1 MHDSDSGS
9 EQRDGWQPPEYVSPW
24 IPAADTTGDSTSADH
39 TLSFGNS
46 NGAASHAGDT
56 VSFGPTGQEY
66 GGEDPYGPRQGY
78 GPAYGQPGYGQHG
91 HGQPGY
97 GQPGYGQGGYGQP
110 PWASYGNPPPPPP
123 SGSGLGR
130 LLAYAA
136 VAVVAAAVGAGAA
149 VALNHTAQTA
159 LSPVAGNAGNGGNGS
174 NAQGNPFGGNNGFG
188 YAPNNGGN
196 GNGNPGAGTGP
207 LNVNKLASKVDPAV
221 VDITAQLKYSNATAE
236 GTGMVISPTGLVL
249 TNNHVIDQATSVTA
263 TLVVNGKSYQ
273 AEVLGYD
280 ATNDV
285 ALLQLKGAS
294 GLKTIT
300 TADSSKVKVGQPVL
314 ALGNAGGRGGLPS
327 TAQGNIRGL
336 NQSISASDNG
346 ANTTEKL
353 HGMLQTDTPIQQGDS
368 GGPLVNAD
376 GAVVGMNTAANA
388 TGSGYGSLATTGFAI
403 PINRAI
409 SIAHQ
414 IASGQSTTTVH
425 IGLSGFMGVNV
436 ADASKPSQCAS
447 NGGAFGNGGFG
458 NSTPTNSGALVC
470 NVYPGAPADSAGLAG
485 GDVITAVNGHK
496 VTSSDSLTKL
506 LSGDHPGDQLSL
518 QYVDASGATRSAT
531 VTLTEWA
538 K

>member
-1 MHDSDSGS
+1 MHDSDSDSGS
-9 EQRDGWQPPEYVSPW
+9 EQQGGWQPPEYVSPW
-24 IPAADTTGDSTSADH
+24 GSAADPAADAAGSAGD
-39 TLSFGNS
+39 TLSFGPVGHE
-46 NGAASHAGDT
+46 NGGNQ
-56 VSFGPTGQEY
+56 GY
-66 GGEDPYGPRQGY
+66 GHEQPYGPN
-78 GPAYGQPGYGQHG
+78 YGQPGYGQPSYG
-91 HGQPGY
+91 QPSYGQPGY
-97 GQPGYGQGGYGQP
+97 GQPGYGGYGQP
-110 PWASYGNPPPPPP
+110 PWASYGTPPPPPP
-123 SGSGLGR
+123 SGSGFGR

-149 VALNHTAQTA
+149 VALSHGAQTP
-159 LSPVAGNAGNGGNGS
+159 LSPVSGGAGNGS
-174 NAQGNPFGGNNGFG
+174 NAQGNPFD
-188 YAPNNGGN
+188 GN
-196 GNGNPGAGTGP
+196 GNGFGFAPPSSGSNGSSGGGNAGTGP
-207 LNVNKLASKVDPAV
+207 LDVNKLAAKVDPAI

-263 TLVVNGKSYQ
+263 TMVVNGRTYQ
-273 AEVLGYD
+273 ADVLGYD

-294 GLKTIT
+294 GLKTISL
-300 TADSSKVKVGQPVL
+300 ANSAKVKVGEAVL

-327 TAQGNIRGL
+327 TAQGSIRGL
-336 NQSISASDNG
+336 NQSIQASDNG

-368 GGPLVNAD
+368 GGPLVNAN

-388 TGSGYGSLATTGFAI
+388 TGSGEGSLATTGFAI

-414 IASGQSTTTVH
+414 IASGQATTTVH

-436 ADASKPSQCAS
+436 ADASQPSKCTS
-447 NGGAFGNGGFG
+447 GGGAFAGGGFG
-458 NSTPTNSGALVC
+458 GVGSPTNSGALVC
-470 NVYPGAPADSAGLAG
+470 NVYPGAPADSAGLTG
-485 GDVITAVNGHK
+485 GDVITAVNGHS

-506 LSGDHPGDQLSL
+506 LSGDHPGDQLAIR
-518 QYVDASGATRSAT
+518 YVDASGASHSAT
-531 VTLTEWA
+531 ITLTEWA

>member
-1 MHDSDSGS
+1 MHDSGS
-9 EQRDGWQPPEYVSPW
+9 EQRDGWQPPEHVSPW
-24 IPAADTTGDSTSADH
+24 APAADSTGDST
-39 TLSFGNS
+39 G
-46 NGAASHAGDT
+46 AGDT
-56 VSFGPTGQEY
+56 VSFGRAGHGYDDEEY
-66 GGEDPYGPRQGY
+66 GPQGY
-78 GPAYGQPGYGQHG
+78 GPSY
-91 HGQPGY
+91 GQPGY
-97 GQPGYGQGGYGQP
+97 GQPGYGQPGYGQPGYGHAGYGQP
-110 PWASYGNPPPPPP
+110 PWASYGTPPPPPPP

-149 VALNHTAQTA
+149 VALNHTAQTS
-159 LSPVAGNAGNGGNGS
+159 LPQVNGNAGNGN
-174 NAQGNPFGGNNGFG
+174 NAQGNPSGGNGFGFAPSGGNN
-188 YAPNNGGN
+188 GN
-196 GNGNPGAGTGP
+196 GNGNSAGAGP
-207 LNVNKLASKVDPAV
+207 LNASKLAVKVDPAI
-221 VDITAQLKYSNATAE
+221 VDITAQLKYSNAMAE

-263 TLVVNGKSYQ
+263 TLVVNGRAYQ
-273 AEVLGYD
+273 ADVLGYD

-300 TADSSKVKVGQPVL
+300 IADSAKVKVGQSVL

-327 TAQGNIRGL
+327 TAQGSVRGL
-336 NQSISASDNG
+336 NRSIQASDNG

-368 GGPLVNAD
+368 GGPLVNSD

-403 PINRAI
+403 PVNRAI

-414 IASGQSTTTVH
+414 IASGHATGTVH

-436 ADASKPSQCAS
+436 ADASKPGKCSS
-447 NGGAFGNGGFG
+447 DGAFGGGFG
-458 NSTPTNSGALVC
+458 SPANSGALVC
-470 NVYPGAPADSAGLAG
+470 SVYPGAPADAAGLAG
-485 GDVITAVNGHK
+485 GDVITAVNGHQ

-506 LSGDHPGDQLSL
+506 LSGDHPNDQLSIR
-518 QYVDASGATRSAT
+518 YVDASGATHTAT